1 MRSMFVKISLA
12 AVLLGG
18 ALMLWP
24 LQRATQAQNVP
35 IVHRQLIGQDWYELS
50 PQERSRALDNYHR
63 FQKLPLE
70 RQRALEERY
79 NQWQQLPTEE
89 QDRIRQNY
97 RRYRGMN
104 SDEKEDFSRRYK
116 HWRSQPRE

>member
-1 MRSMFVKISLA
+1 VRSVLVKMSLA
-12 AVLLGG
+12 AVFLGG
-18 ALMLWP
+18 TLALWP
-24 LQRATQAQNVP
+24 LKHATQAQSFP
-35 IVHRQLIGQDWYELS
+35 TGQTQLIGQDWYELS

-63 FQKLPLE
+63 FQKLPPE

-97 RRYRGMN
+97 RRYRDMN
-104 SDEKEDFSRRYK
+104 SDQKEDFSRRYK
-116 HWRSQPRE
+116 QWRSLPR

>member
-1 MRSMFVKISLA
+1 MRSVLVKISLA

-18 ALMLWP
+18 TLALWP
-24 LQRATQAQNVP
+24 LTYATQAQS
-35 IVHRQLIGQDWYELS
+35 LLTAIGQDWYELP
-50 PQERSRALDNYHR
+50 PQERSRALDNYRR
-63 FQKLPLE
+63 FQKLPPE

-89 QDRIRQNY
+89 QDRLRRNY
-97 RRYRGMN
+97 RRYRGMD

>member
-1 MRSMFVKISLA
+1 MRSVLVKISLA
-12 AVLLGG
+12 AVLVGG
-18 ALMLWP
+18 TLAMWP
-24 LQRATQAQNVP
+24 LQRATQAQNVQT
-35 IVHRQLIGQDWYELS
+35 VHPQLIGQDWYGLS

-63 FQKLPLE
+63 FQKLPPE

-89 QDRIRQNY
+89 QDRLRRNY
-97 RRYRGMN
+97 RRYRDMN